1 MKILGLE
8 TSCDETA
15 AAVVLGGAWV
25 LSNVVSSQIALHQA
39 HGGVVPELAARE
51 HITALVPVMDAALR
65 EAGIS
70 KQEIDAVAVTPGPGL
85 AGSLLVGV
93 NAAKAL
99 AYALDRP
106 LVPVNHLEAHVAA
119 NWLREKGERAQPPAL
134 PAVCLLVSGGHTELM
149 LIERPGS
156 YRLLGRTLDDAAGE
170 AFDKGARLLGLGY
183 PGGPA
188 IQRTAERGNPAAF
201 DLPRARLD
209 QPYDFSF
216 SGLKTA
222 LLRLVEPYRL
232 PDEPRPQPA
241 PGLFAEHRPPRFRDD
256 LPLADLA
263 ASYQAA
269 IVEALADKTAQA
281 AIELGARSVLL
292 AGGVAAN
299 RALREQVATA
309 LAARYPEG
317 EAPELRY
324 PPIAYCTDN
333 AAMIAGAAYHALHR
347 GEQAGWDLDIDPR
360 LPLRLQGAV
369 SPS

>member
-1 MKILGLE
+1 
-8 TSCDETA
+8 
-15 AAVVLGGAWV
+15 
-25 LSNVVSSQIALHQA
+25 
-39 HGGVVPELAARE
+39 
-51 HITALVPVMDAALR
+51 
-65 EAGIS
+65 
-70 KQEIDAVAVTPGPGL
+70 
-85 AGSLLVGV
+85 
-93 NAAKAL
+93 
-99 AYALDRP
+99 
-106 LVPVNHLEAHVAA
+106 
-119 NWLREKGERAQPPAL
+119 
-134 PAVCLLVSGGHTELM
+134 M

-188 IQRTAERGNPAAF
+188 MQRAAEAGNPDAF
-201 DLPRARLD
+201 ELPRAIPEDR
-209 QPYDFSF
+209 YNFSF

-232 PDEPRPQPA
+232 PEAPRPAPA

-269 IVEALADKTAQA
+269 ITDVLAEKTAQA
-281 AIELGARSVLL
+281 ALDLGARSVLL

-299 RALREQVATA
+299 RVLRERVRESLT
-309 LAARYPEG
+309 ARYAGGEMPEV
-317 EAPELRY
+317 RF

-360 LPLRLQGAV
+360 LPLPLHGGI
-369 SPS
+369 

>member
-1 MKILGLE
+1 V
-8 TSCDETA
+8 T
-15 AAVVLGGAWV
+15 
-25 LSNVVSSQIALHQA
+25 
-39 HGGVVPELAARE
+39 R
-51 HITALVPVMDAALR
+51 
-65 EAGIS
+65 
-70 KQEIDAVAVTPGPGL
+70 QEIDAIAVTPGPGL

-99 AYALDRP
+99 AYTLDRP

-119 NWLREKGERAQPPAL
+119 NWLREKGERALPPAL

-188 IQRTAERGNPAAF
+188 VQKAAEPGNPEAF

-222 LLRLVEPYRL
+222 LLRIAEPYRL
-232 PDEPRPQPA
+232 PDPPRPKPG

-269 IVEALADKTAQA
+269 ITEVLAEKTAQA
-281 AIELGARSVLL
+281 AVDLGARAVLL

-299 RALREQVATA
+299 RALRER
-309 LAARYPEG
+309 LAAAIETRFPEG
-317 EAPELRY
+317 GAPDLRF
-324 PPIAYCTDN
+324 PPIAWCTDN

-360 LPLRLQGAV
+360 LPLPMHGAV
-369 SPS
+369 STRRTESYRS